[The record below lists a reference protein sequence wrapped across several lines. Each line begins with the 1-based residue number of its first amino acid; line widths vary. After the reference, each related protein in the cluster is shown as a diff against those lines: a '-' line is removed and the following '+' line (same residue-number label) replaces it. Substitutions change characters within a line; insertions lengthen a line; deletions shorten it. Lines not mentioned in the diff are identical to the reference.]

1 MKRKAKTEDEKLIE
15 QAIKLLEA
23 KCRVADG
30 ESFTNPSHVSDFFR
44 LKLGGRPEETFA
56 CMFLTTKHKLIAYE
70 ELFHG
75 TVDGSEVHPRVVAR
89 KALEHNAAA
98 VIFGHNHPSG
108 DPTPSAA
115 DRACTARLKQALALL
130 DIRVLDHFIVGEGK
144 PVSLAAM
151 GMV

>member
-1 MKRKAKTEDEKLIE
+1 MTRKKMTADEKLIA
-15 QAIKLLEA
+15 QAIKLVEA

-30 ESFTNPSHVSDFFR
+30 EAFTNPSTVGEFFK

-56 CMFLTTKHKLIAYE
+56 CMSLSTKHKLIAYE

-89 KALEHNAAA
+89 KALGHNAAA
-98 VIFGHNHPSG
+98 VVFGHNHPSG
-108 DPTPSAA
+108 DPTPSSA
-115 DRACTARLKQALALL
+115 DRACASRLKQALALL

-144 PVSLAAM
+144 PTSMAAM